1 MHEAHRLAPPTRL
14 FFNQSNST
22 LKENGMRETMVSVVV
37 LALMALAPVLAAAA
51 EDQAPPKAT
60 QDQGAVAEGQSPP
73 AKCLEAEVNPVTG
86 HVLCVK
92 PRGAPV
98 DPPNLADEPCQ
109 KHADANGT

>member
-1 MHEAHRLAPPTRL
+1 
-14 FFNQSNST
+14 
-22 LKENGMRETMVSVVV
+22 MRETMVSVVV
-37 LALMALAPVLAAAA
+37 LALMALAPMLTAAA
-51 EDQAPPKAT
+51 EDQAAPPQAT
-60 QDQGAVAEGQSPP
+60 QDQGAAAEGQTAP

-109 KHADANGT
+109 KHANANGEWALETHFKTQSLE